1 MRKFVSLSSK
11 QRPRTHVHVPL
22 LVLFGL
28 LLTFWMFT
36 DIETVS
42 SPYSSDWSITSV
54 TAHFIWIVRDLEKIE
69 TAVPGDMAGVIL
81 RNFGTMLGRASPFE
95 IVPAIALDLLTM
107 LTGELHATV
116 WIGVSLLALP
126 GAALIGRSLRR
137 FRPVVPFLALL
148 LTGYLALNLYV
159 PEVVYS
165 GQITL
170 EEVVQIFEQDPPP
183 DDLTIGVYSD
193 DSILGYLEAQG
204 RLSPTLQIGA
214 EWLNLSAEAMDRIVA
229 GWGDST
235 IWMIFDRSNPTMSAV
250 ADELEDALER
260 SGRSYAG
267 WCGGS
272 NRGQYLMAYR
282 FGPRGNCGRI

>member
-1 MRKFVSLSSK
+1 M
-11 QRPRTHVHVPL
+11 PL

-28 LLTFWMFT
+28 ILTFWMFT
-36 DIETVS
+36 VVETVS
-42 SPYSSDWSITSV
+42 SPYLSDWSITSV

-95 IVPAIALDLLTM
+95 LVVAIPLDILTT

-126 GAALIGRSLRR
+126 GAALICRSLRR

-148 LTGYLALNLYV
+148 LTGFTAVQLYA
-159 PEVVYS
+159 PIPIYS
-165 GQITL
+165 NDRTL
-170 EEVVQIFEQDPPP
+170 EWVVRYFKQDPTPE
-183 DDLTIGVYSD
+183 DLTIGVYSD

-214 EWLNLSAEAMDRIVA
+214 EWLSLSAEAMDFIVA
-229 GWGDST
+229 GWGGT
-235 IWMIFDRSNPTMSAV
+235 IWMILDVSNPTMSAV
-250 ADELEDALER
+250 ADELEDALKR
-260 SGRSYAG
+260 SGRNYSG
-267 WCGGS
+267 WCGGTNPWAVS
-272 NRGQYLMAYR
+272 YGLPFRPAELL
-282 FGPRGNCGRI
+282 